1 MNSRNKLGT
10 GIAATLVALVAGCGG
25 GGGKPLT
32 VDDFCGQKAEKECL
46 VPVVSCVS
54 DADACKVTRKKACKD
69 WAAAVTAADAKRTF
83 TVANVS
89 ACVSKAG
96 SVYALD
102 KIKPSDLAGLDDTCE
117 YVFQGTVA
125 ALSEC
130 TTKYDCKEKNNI
142 CDKGNCAPKM
152 TVGKDAQCAN
162 LGAVCGAGQYCA
174 MSGATFKCTDKIG
187 SGEACAATTPCLET
201 LRCSA
206 AKCANLVMAGESCAS
221 DADCPVAAPYCDP
234 FAGNLCTPGLKF
246 ATHSGSCAPFGDTMA
261 AAIPDGGAAGSTGTA
276 GSGGASGT
284 GGAGGSG
291 GSTGTAGA
299 DGSAGADGA
308 TASDA
313 GDAGDAAGLDAPGLD
328 VGITG

>member
-1 MNSRNKLGT
+1 MNSRNKLWT
-10 GIAATLVALVAGCGG
+10 GIATLVVLVAGCGG
-25 GGGKPLT
+25 GGGKSLT
-32 VDDFCGQKAEKECL
+32 VDDFCGQRAEKECL

-54 DADACKVTRKKACKD
+54 DADACKVARKKECKD
-69 WAAAVTAADAKRTF
+69 WAAAVTAADAKRVF

-96 SVYALD
+96 SVYALNN
-102 KIKPSDLAGLDDTCE
+102 IKPSDLGALDDTCE

-125 ALSEC
+125 KDSEC
-130 TTKYDCKEKNNI
+130 TTKYDCKDKNNI
-142 CDKGNCAPKM
+142 CDKGLCAQKLSKG
-152 TVGKDAQCAN
+152 TDALCADP
-162 LGAVCGAGQYCA
+162 GATCGAGQYCG
-174 MSGATFKCTDKIG
+174 MMGMVMKCLDKVG
-187 SGEACAATTPCLET
+187 SGESCAAAPCLET

-206 AKCANLVMAGESCAS
+206 AKCANFVMAGESCAT

-234 FAGNLCTPGLKF
+234 FAGKLCTPGLKF

-261 AAIPDGGAAGSTGTA
+261 AAIPGAAGSSGTA
-276 GSGGASGT
+276 GSGGS
-284 GGAGGSG
+284 GGATGAAGADGSAG
-291 GSTGTAGA
+291 ATGAAGA

-313 GDAGDAAGLDAPGLD
+313 ADAASLLDAAVLD